1 MISKWKTIR
10 KCKRS
15 RALPVC
21 ICIHEGVGFSWPL
34 LVGRPST
41 NHCCYNNPS
50 WVWGK
55 WTVVMLKSPFL
66 ITQEHKCP
74 ERKHLRLK
82 VFKKKNNITNPKDR
96 NNFVRIWCFSA
107 LPWQNP
113 LHAQDYGHSFPG
125 APLVNTV
132 FAHSQADVKCLCQAS
147 QLLGKQAVWHF
158 RKASSVNPGTPSYSF
173 LSKWKLAPNLSPSCT
188 QAVHSLCLQCF
199 ALAPT
204 KSSGAEHPQ
213 LPLADM
219 ELCLPTNPSK

>member
-1 MISKWKTIR
+1 MRGLGSPDLCLLADLQQIIAATITLPESGENGRWWCWKAHFWSLRNINVQKESILGWR
-10 KCKRS
+10 
-15 RALPVC
+15 
-21 ICIHEGVGFSWPL
+21 
-34 LVGRPST
+34 
-41 NHCCYNNPS
+41 
-50 WVWGK
+50 
-55 WTVVMLKSPFL
+55 FL
-66 ITQEHKCP
+66 
-74 ERKHLRLK
+74 R
-82 VFKKKNNITNPKDR
+82 KNNITNPKNR
-96 NNFVRIWCFSA
+96 NNFVHIWCFSA

-113 LHAQDYGHSFPG
+113 LRAQDYGHSFPEALLG
-125 APLVNTV
+125 NTV